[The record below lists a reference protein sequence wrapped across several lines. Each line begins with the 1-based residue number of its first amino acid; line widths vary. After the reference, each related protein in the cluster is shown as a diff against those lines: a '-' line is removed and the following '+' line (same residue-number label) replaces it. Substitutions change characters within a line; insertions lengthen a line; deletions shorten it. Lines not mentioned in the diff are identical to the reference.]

1 MKNPVTSA
9 GTTVTVNFTFMV
21 IYMAAISAFGSFVND
36 MFVPA
41 MPEMTDAFHC
51 SIPTMELG
59 LTMGMIGLALGQLVL
74 GPVSDKYGR
83 KPALLW
89 SLVTFI
95 IAGAASVFSTS
106 VEFFLVCRLFQG
118 LGASGGYFLARTIPT
133 DVYGGR
139 QLARTMALIGAING
153 VAPAVAPV
161 AGGFMSGLLGWKAV
175 FVTLTLIAVA
185 VLAFV
190 PKMKETLPADRRIR
204 GSIFSS
210 FRSYR
215 TLMHNRP
222 FMIHVMLK
230 GAALGLL
237 FAYMSSATFILQR
250 HFGFSEIDFGLII
263 GFNALIVA
271 GGSMTA
277 LKFKLLKKAG
287 YVGAL
292 MLFGAAL
299 AEFVVLFF
307 FSHSFILYEL
317 CLIPMVFALG
327 MIFTMGNTLAM
338 NEGKTDAGAA
348 SAIIGIMGYIYG
360 AIVPPVVGSHGVLHS
375 TAITLLAIA
384 TITLIFAIFSRRL
397 PADLGK

>member
-1 MKNPVTSA
+1 
-9 GTTVTVNFTFMV
+9 MV

-83 KPALLW
+83 KPALFW
-89 SLVTFI
+89 SLATFVV
-95 IAGAASVFSTS
+95 AGTASVFSTS
-106 VEFFLVCRLFQG
+106 VGFFLVCRLFQG
-118 LGASGGYFLARTIPT
+118 FGASGGYFLARTIPT

-153 VAPAVAPV
+153 VAPALAPV
-161 AGGFMSGLLGWKAV
+161 AGGFVSGLFGWRAV
-175 FVTLTLIAVA
+175 FVTLT
-185 VLAFV
+185 VLAVTVMAFM
-190 PKMKETLPADRRIR
+190 PKMKETLPPEKRIR
-204 GSIFSS
+204 GSLFSS
-210 FRSYR
+210 FGSYKA
-215 TLMHNRP
+215 LMCNRP
-222 FMIHVMLK
+222 FVIHVMLK

-237 FAYMSSATFILQR
+237 FAYMSSATFIIQR
-250 HFGFSEIDFGLII
+250 HFGYSEIGFGLIV

-271 GGSMTA
+271 AGSMTA

-287 YVGAL
+287 YIGAL

-338 NEGKTDAGAA
+338 NEGKADAGAA
-348 SAIIGIMGYIYG
+348 SAIIGIIGYIYG
-360 AIVPPVVGSHGVLHS
+360 AIVPPVVGSHGVLRP
-375 TAITLLAIA
+375 TAITILAVA
-384 TITLIFAIFSRRL
+384 AITLVFAIFSRRL
-397 PADLGK
+397 PADLEK